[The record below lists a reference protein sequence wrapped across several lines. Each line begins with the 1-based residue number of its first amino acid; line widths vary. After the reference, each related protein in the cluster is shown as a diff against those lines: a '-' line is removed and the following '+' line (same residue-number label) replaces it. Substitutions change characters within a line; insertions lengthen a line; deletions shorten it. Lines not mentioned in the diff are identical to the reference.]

1 MEWKRVR
8 NWLILLVLAVDLFLA
23 GNLANR
29 KTVQSGKLGLH
40 RL

>member
-23 GNLANR
+23 GDLLM
-29 KTVQSGKLGLH
+29 QWL
-40 RL
+40 